1 MNTTDLTRYS
11 KAHYTTGRG
20 FIVRALWYVI
30 NYTVFVSPFVP
41 FNALKRL
48 ILKIFGAKI
57 GKGVVIK
64 PCVNIKYPWH
74 LTIGNNT
81 WIGEGVH
88 IDNLVDVT
96 IGANCCLSQD
106 SLIETGSHNYKR
118 SDFCLITAPVTLEN
132 GVWLCARSVVT
143 GGTICRSHSVLAAAS
158 LAPAE
163 LLPYS
168 IYKGVP
174 AVKIRN
180 REIND

>member
-30 NYTVFVSPFVP
+30 NYTVFVSPFLP
-41 FNALKRL
+41 LNALKRL
-48 ILKIFGAKI
+48 ILRIFGAKI

-88 IDNLVDVT
+88 IDNLADVT

-106 SLIETGSHNYKR
+106 ALIETGNHNYKR
-118 SDFCLITAPVTLEN
+118 SDFCLITSPVTLED

-143 GGTICRSHSVLAAAS
+143 GGTICRSHSVLASAS
-158 LAPAE
+158 LASTE